1 MHSAHQLTSI
11 ETPPERAADAR
22 GDLRRSSREAKPR
35 KPPATA
41 VRKTV
46 NLDHYVSRAFLQIG
60 PVVYV
65 SVIVAVLAFAWIE
78 RNEGYLA
85 ADSGAGYWLGIA
97 GASVMA
103 FLILYPLRKRFKF
116 LNWTGRIAS
125 WFRVHMFF
133 GILGPTLVVL
143 HTNFNL
149 GSLNSR
155 LALFTMLIVVASGV
169 IGRYLYS
176 KVHKGLYGAH
186 AEMRDIYGDLAIL
199 KDSLGAQLG
208 HDEAI
213 EKELERYL
221 PSQDAVG
228 SVAAGLVSAVT
239 ARSRTSRSRRQ
250 VIGIVKSH
258 VKKAPQFARWSRSQ
272 RRQHVKAIDGHLRI
286 FFAAVKKA
294 ERLTFF
300 ERLFGLWHHLHV
312 PLFVLLFLT
321 VVIHIVAVHRY

>member
-1 MHSAHQLTSI
+1 MHAAHQLKSI
-11 ETPPERAADAR
+11 ETPPERAAERAADAR
-22 GDLRRSSREAKPR
+22 GDLRGSSRKA
-35 KPPATA
+35 PAA
-41 VRKTV
+41 AARKTV
-46 NLDHYVSRAFLQIG
+46 NLDHYMSRAFLQFG
-60 PVVYV
+60 PIFYASFIAVVLC
-65 SVIVAVLAFAWIE
+65 VAWVE
-78 RNEGYLA
+78 RNEGYIA
-85 ADSGAGYWLGIA
+85 ADSGIGYWLGIA
-97 GASVMA
+97 GAAIMA
-103 FLILYPLRKRFKF
+103 FLVLYPLRKRFKF
-116 LNWTGRIAS
+116 LNWTGRVAS
-125 WFRVHMFF
+125 WFRVHMIF
-133 GILGPTLVVL
+133 GILGPTLIIL
-143 HTNFNL
+143 HTNYNL

-176 KVHKGLYGAH
+176 KIHKGLYGAH

-221 PSQDAVG
+221 PANGTVG

-239 ARSRTSRSRRQ
+239 ARARTSRSRRQ

-258 VKKAPQFARWSRSQ
+258 VKSAPQFARWSRSQ
-272 RRQHVKAIDGHLRI
+272 RRRHVKSIDGHLRI

-300 ERLFGLWHHLHV
+300 ERLFGLWHHLHL
-312 PLFVLLFLT
+312 PLFALLVLT